1 MFLSI
6 FVHSKKES
14 MADFIIENGFLVTM
28 DGSNRVIEDGA
39 VVVEGNKILA
49 VGKTSE
55 IKKKHKAKERIN
67 AKGKAILPG
76 FVTPHN
82 HMYNS
87 LTRYMDIPLEPEVA
101 ADFGSLLTRWWWPK
115 IEDTCT
121 KQDVY
126 TGVLLAAAEMLKN
139 GITCTADLQE
149 GQNLLPG
156 ALDLAGRACDETGI
170 RAFLSFETTDR
181 VSLAKG
187 KQGLRENE
195 NFIKKRN
202 YRKDSR
208 VQGMMGVHTCFSCT
222 PETLMKAREIA
233 NRHRCGI
240 QIHIAQSTYEVEMIK
255 RKYQVGGSVEFLDS
269 LGFLGPDVDA
279 AHGIYISKKELEIW
293 QRNDVGLSFNIKSN
307 AFYANGLAPAAE
319 LLRRNCKVGLGID
332 GVNIYD
338 MFELMTFSM
347 AMLRLY
353 YLDGGMLP
361 ASQALYLATMG
372 GAKVLGKDREIG
384 SLEAGKKA
392 DIIIVDFSGKAKLT
406 PAQNKLDVLA
416 FSCRGPDVDTVMVD
430 GKIIVSNKE
439 ILTVDEERLI
449 ERAKIQAARYQERAI
464 KTPINP
470 VWKLPTC

>member
-1 MFLSI
+1 
-6 FVHSKKES
+6 
-14 MADFIIENGFLVTM
+14 MADFIIEHGFLVTM
-28 DGSNRVIEDGA
+28 DAMNRIIEDGA
-39 VVVEGNKILA
+39 VAIEDNKILA

-55 IKKKHKAKERIN
+55 IKRKYKAEERIN
-67 AKGKAILPG
+67 AKGKVIMPG

-87 LTRYMDIPLEPEVA
+87 LTRYMDVPLQPEVT

-121 KQDVY
+121 KDDVY
-126 TGVLLAAAEMLKN
+126 IGVLLASAEMLKN

-156 ALDLAGRACDETGI
+156 ALDYSGRACDETGI

-187 KQGLRENE
+187 KMGLRENE

-202 YRKDSR
+202 YKKDAR

-222 PETLMKAREIA
+222 PETLRKAREIA
-233 NRHRCGI
+233 NKHGCGI

-255 RKYQVGGSVEFLDS
+255 KKYHVDGSVEFLDS
-269 LGFLGPDVDA
+269 IGFLGPDVDA

-293 QRNDVGLSFNIKSN
+293 QRNRVGLSFNIKSN
-307 AFYANGLAPAAE
+307 AFYANGLAPVVE
-319 LLRRNCKVGLGID
+319 LIKRNGKVGLGID

-353 YLDGGMLP
+353 YLDGGLLP
-361 ASQALYLATMG
+361 ASQALQLATIG
-372 GAKVLGKDREIG
+372 GARVLGREKEIG
-384 SLEAGKKA
+384 SLEPNKKA
-392 DIIIVDFSGKAKLT
+392 DIILVDFSGKAKLT
-406 PAQNKLDVLA
+406 PALNKLDVLA
-416 FSCRGPDVDTVMVD
+416 FSCRGSDVDTVMVD
-430 GKIIVSNKE
+430 GKIVVRNKKL
-439 ILTVDEERLI
+439 LTIDEENLLEKAQR
-449 ERAKIQAARYQERAI
+449 QAEKYQQRAI
-464 KTPINP
+464 EAPINP
-470 VWKLPTC
+470 VWTLPNNRG